1 MNQYK
6 IDTNTNSNNKMFDEK
21 LICFIF
27 VVNTDHDNIH
37 QANIGVD
44 IQNLSKYYRNK
55 IATKK
60 MLEDLGLENK

>member
-1 MNQYK
+1 
-6 IDTNTNSNNKMFDEK
+6 
-21 LICFIF
+21 
-27 VVNTDHDNIH
+27 NTDHDNIH